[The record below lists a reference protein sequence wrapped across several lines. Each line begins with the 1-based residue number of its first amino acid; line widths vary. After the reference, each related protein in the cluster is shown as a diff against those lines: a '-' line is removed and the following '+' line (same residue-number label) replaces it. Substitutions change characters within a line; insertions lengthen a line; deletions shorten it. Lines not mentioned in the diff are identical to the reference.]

1 MNCEIIILTRR
12 NHEKVFF
19 FFIVKCL
26 VRALLKYVLIYIK
39 KSASLIGLKRMHFSC
54 NTSVNYK

>member
-1 MNCEIIILTRR
+1 MNCEIITLTRR

-19 FFIVKCL
+19 FFIVICL

-39 KSASLIGLKRMHFSC
+39 KSASLIGLKRVHFHV
-54 NTSVNYK
+54 TRE

>member
-1 MNCEIIILTRR
+1 MNCEIITLTRR

-39 KSASLIGLKRMHFSC
+39 KSASLIGLKRVHFHV
-54 NTSVNYK
+54 TRV